1 MVQSRVRVTVRG
13 YDDFGHA
20 RRIGGVAVRLGSS
33 ASTTAADGTAELVPP
48 AKPGLYAVT
57 AQKQGSV
64 PAFPEAVRV
73 R

>member
-1 MVQSRVRVTVRG
+1 M
-13 YDDFGHA
+13 
-20 RRIGGVAVRLGSS
+20 GGVAVRLGSV
-33 ASTTAADGTAELVPP
+33 AATTAADGTAQLLPP